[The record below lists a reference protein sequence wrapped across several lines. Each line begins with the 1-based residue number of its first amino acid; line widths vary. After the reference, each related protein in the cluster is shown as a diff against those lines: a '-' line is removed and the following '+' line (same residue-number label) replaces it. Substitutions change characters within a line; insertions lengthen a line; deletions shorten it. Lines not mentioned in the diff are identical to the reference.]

1 MCLLAKGL
9 GFSLMFGRTALAS
22 CLERKR
28 KMLATGGLVVW
39 NPIAAWLRGMG
50 VRFCVSY
57 KGQDNELGSCM
68 QREGCFSY
76 SMTNQLALRHT

>member
-1 MCLLAKGL
+1 
-9 GFSLMFGRTALAS
+9 
-22 CLERKR
+22 
-28 KMLATGGLVVW
+28 
-39 NPIAAWLRGMG
+39 MG

-76 SMTNQLALRHT
+76 SVTNQLALRHTKRMGQIHITA